1 MKFYKKYKPLLE
13 LNNSKY
19 SVIALTG
26 GRGSGKTT
34 HALFGL
40 LQACGQEKKKV
51 CFFRETKD
59 TLTNSLKAELDG
71 MIDSEFQEVEDDAL
85 YTSTNDKITNNIGSY
100 MFFKGLKEVN
110 QAAIENL
117 KGIATTTDF
126 FVIDEAQAVSK
137 SVWDVLIPTLRKA
150 GCVLIVIYNR
160 ITDDL
165 PVEEALFLSYD
176 TMTAPDN
183 TYFIEVNYTE
193 IEHLGV
199 LSKEFL
205 DRAELLKKNK
215 PDEFETFYLNKP
227 NRGNQNYVV
236 KYFTSDNIK
245 EINYLPDMDL
255 HITCDFNVDPMAWV
269 LAHKTDEKVFFFD
282 EIVIENTTTK
292 QCTEEFCRRYPNH
305 AGNIIINGDASGD
318 NRNTASEYT
327 NYVIIKNTL
336 QDFGYHKVEFNLR
349 PSNPSII
356 KRRIPAWNNKV
367 LTNKGERHLFIDPKC
382 KWLIYNCKNLRFKEG
397 TTIIDEPGVT
407 RIKTD
412 KESKFLGHPF
422 AAASYLVEF
431 YFPVVMDY
439 LPDPPK
445 PLTIQEQWNAQR

>member
-1 MKFYKKYKPLLE
+1 MEFYHKYSPLLE

-26 GRGSGKTT
+26 GRGSEKTG
-34 HALFGL
+34 HVLRGVLKCSAE
-40 LQACGQEKKKV
+40 QKKKT
-51 CFFRETKD
+51 CFFRETKE
-59 TLTNSLKAELDG
+59 TLSDSLKAELDG
-71 MIDSEFQEVEDDAL
+71 IIDEEFNNRGFTYTKEEVKHL
-85 YTSTNDKITNNIGSY
+85 NGSY

-110 QAAIENL
+110 LKAIENL

-126 FVIDEAQAVSK
+126 FIVDEAQAVSK
-137 SVWDVLIPTLRKA
+137 AVWDVLIPTLRKA

-165 PVEEALFLSYD
+165 PVEEALFLDYD

-193 IEHLGV
+193 LMHLGH

-205 DRAELLKKNK
+205 DRAELLKQNK

-245 EINYLPDMDL
+245 EINYCSDMDL
-255 HITCDFNVDPMAWV
+255 HIACDFNVDPMCW
-269 LAHKTDEKVFFFD
+269 LILHKTEDKLFYID
-282 EIVIENTTTK
+282 EIVVENTTTRE
-292 QCTEEFCRRYPNH
+292 CAREFCDRYPNH
-305 AGNIIINGDASGD
+305 TGNIIINGDASGQS
-318 NRNTASEYT
+318 RSTQSEVH
-327 NYVIIKNTL
+327 NYIIIKNTL
-336 QDFGYHKVEFNLR
+336 QEFGYHKVDFNLR
-349 PSNPSII
+349 QWNPPI
-356 KRRIPAWNNKV
+356 KNRILAFNNKV
-367 LTNKGERHLFIDPKC
+367 MTNKGERCLFVDPKC
-382 KWLIYNCKNLRFKEG
+382 KWFLYNIKNLKFKEG
-397 TTIIDEPGVT
+397 TSIIDTPSASQ
-407 RIKTD
+407 ISSN
-412 KESKFLGHPF
+412 KEAKFLGHPF
-422 AAASYLVEF
+422 DAGSYPAEF

-439 LPDPPK
+439 LKDPPK